1 MSSLGATGINGIT
14 LPASMDLHATNGSS
28 PPAVLE
34 LVDVV
39 KRYPGTPPVD
49 ALAGVNLTVHGGE
62 LTAIVGPSGSGKS
75 TLLNV
80 IGLLD
85 RATSGSVRI
94 ADEDVA
100 STSDAELSALRAR
113 TIGFV
118 FQQFHLVEG
127 LRAIDNVALGL
138 LYRGVPRGERLD
150 RARTAL
156 RSVGLDHR
164 IDHRPS
170 QLSGGERQRVAVARA
185 IVGEPA
191 IVLADEPT
199 GNLDSRTSAEIIDL
213 LRALNAGGSTIV
225 LITHDTAIADSM
237 RRVVAIRDGRI
248 VHDGSPA

>member
-1 MSSLGATGINGIT
+1 MSNVHSRTALAAADLGT
-14 LPASMDLHATNGSS
+14 TNGSG
-28 PPAVLE
+28 PPTVLE

-39 KRYPGTPPVD
+39 KRYPGTPPID
-49 ALAGVNLTVHGGE
+49 ALAGVSLPVRSGE

-85 RATSGSVRI
+85 RSTSGVVRI
-94 ADEDVA
+94 VDEDVA

-118 FQQFHLVEG
+118 FQQFHLVDG
-127 LRAIDNVALGL
+127 LRAIENVALGL
-138 LYRGVPRGERLD
+138 LYRGIPRSERLD
-150 RARTAL
+150 RAREAL
-156 RSVGLDHR
+156 RSVGLEHRLDHK
-164 IDHRPS
+164 PS

-213 LRALNAGGSTIV
+213 LRALNACGSTIV
-225 LITHDTAIADSM
+225 LITHDNAIARST

-248 VHDGSPA
+248 VHDGSPT